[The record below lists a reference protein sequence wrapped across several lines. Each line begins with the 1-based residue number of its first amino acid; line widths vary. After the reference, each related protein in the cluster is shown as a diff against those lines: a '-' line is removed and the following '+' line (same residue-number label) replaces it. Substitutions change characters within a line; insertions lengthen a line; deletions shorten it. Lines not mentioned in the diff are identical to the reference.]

1 MSSEFDRDMYF
12 FQYFHGDDQ
21 EPFDFNEYSNGGDFM
36 IDPALDAQTL
46 DHPAANASNE
56 LFDPGASAGALEPNQ
71 AALQEGQSAMLP
83 GSNQS
88 ESE

>member
-21 EPFDFNEYSNGGDFM
+21 EPFDFNEYCNGGDFM
-36 IDPALDAQTL
+36 IDRALDAQTL

-56 LFDPGASAGALEPNQ
+56 LFDPGASEGALEPNQ
-71 AALQEGQSAMLP
+71 AALHEGQSAMLP